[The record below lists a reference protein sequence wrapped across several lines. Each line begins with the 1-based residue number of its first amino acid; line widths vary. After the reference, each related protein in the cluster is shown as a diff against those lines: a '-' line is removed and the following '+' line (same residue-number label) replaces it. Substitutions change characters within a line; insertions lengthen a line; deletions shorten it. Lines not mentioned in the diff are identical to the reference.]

1 MPSSELRDRLRRLGL
16 SDAAIAAAW
25 PAWWSDEANASSSAR
40 AELSFSVAR
49 RLGLDPESLLSS
61 EEPRFLWREEAR
73 FKHASDETE
82 LERAGITSF
91 GRSVAA
97 ILLRGTST
105 SGHRLAG
112 MSAVDLRQQVL
123 DTGRPFIGLLDLLT
137 LGWALGVPIIHL
149 RVFPWPRKRMAAMS
163 ASIGD
168 RSAVL
173 LGKDA
178 SYPAPIAFYLA
189 HELGHIALQH
199 LDDDHLIVDLEEEDA
214 SPKDDEERA
223 ADEFALE
230 LLAGQARPVVL
241 GEFGPG
247 SGREL
252 ARVALSAAEEL
263 QIEPG
268 ILAQLYGYS
277 TGDWA
282 VVNTA
287 LPRIYGDPS
296 PVWQVVNRLAEREL
310 SLDDISAEAIDFLR
324 LVLGAS
330 EA

>member
-1 MPSSELRDRLRRLGL
+1 M
-16 SDAAIAAAW
+16 SDAAITAAW
-25 PAWWSDEANASSSAR
+25 PAWWSDEADASSSAR

-49 RLGLDPESLLSS
+49 RLGLDPESLLTAD
-61 EEPRFLWREEAR
+61 EPRFLWRDEAR

-97 ILLRGTST
+97 ILIHGTPT
-105 SGHRLAG
+105 SEHRLAS
-112 MSAVDLRQQVL
+112 MSAVGLRQQIL
-123 DTGRPFIGLLDLLT
+123 DTGRPYVGLLDLLT
-137 LGWALGVPIIHL
+137 LAWALGVPTIHV

-178 SYPAPIAFYLA
+178 SYPAPIAFYAA

-199 LDDDHLIVDLEEEDA
+199 LDDDHLIVDLEEVDGT
-214 SPKDDEERA
+214 SPDDDIEERA
-223 ADEFALE
+223 ADEFALT
-230 LLAGQARPVVL
+230 LLTGQERPVVL

-263 QIEPG
+263 KIEPG
-268 ILAQLYGYS
+268 MLAQLYGYS

-287 LPRIYGDPS
+287 LPHIYGDPS
-296 PVWQVVNRLAEREL
+296 PVWKAVNGLAEREL
-310 SLDDISAEAIDFLR
+310 DFGDLSVEAIDFLR
-324 LVLGAS
+324 LVLGAP
-330 EA
+330 AV